1 MKKWAVIVAGG
12 SGTRMKSEIPKQFIE
27 IGGRPIL
34 MHTLEAFHSA
44 FSSLK
49 LILVLPEIQI
59 PFWRGL
65 CEKHKFEIKHQIVK
79 GGIARFHSVKNGLN
93 AIHSAGLVA
102 IHDGVR
108 PFISAEIIKNSFKL
122 AGEMGNAVA
131 SVPLKDSL
139 RKVNANGTNEL
150 VNREEFQLV
159 QTPQTF
165 QIDLIKKAFETEY
178 DPSFTDDASVLE
190 RLGLPIHLIDG
201 DYRNIKIT
209 TTEDLFTAEAMLS
222 NQ

>member
-12 SGTRMKSEIPKQFIE
+12 SGTRMKSDVPKQFIE
-27 IGGRPIL
+27 IGGKPIL
-34 MHTLEAFHSA
+34 MHTLEAYHTA
-44 FSSLK
+44 FATLK

-65 CEKHKFEIKHQIVK
+65 CAKHKFNLDHKIVS
-79 GGIARFHSVKNGLN
+79 GGPKRFYSVKNGLN
-93 AIHSAGLVA
+93 AISGSGIVA

-108 PFISAEIIKNSFKL
+108 PFISPEIIKNSFRV
-122 AGEMGNAVA
+122 AGEQGNAITSVA
-131 SVPLKDSL
+131 LKDSI
-139 RKVNANGTNEL
+139 RQVNPDGTNNL
-150 VNREEFQLV
+150 VNREDFHLI

-165 QIDLIKKAFETEY
+165 QVDLIKKAFETEY
-178 DPSFTDDASVLE
+178 DPLFTDDASVLE
-190 RLGLPIHLIDG
+190 RAGTSINLIEG

>member
-34 MHTLEAFHSA
+34 MHTLEAFHTA

-49 LILVLPEIQI
+49 LILVLPEIQV

-65 CEKHKFEIKHQIVK
+65 CEKHKFEIKHQIVN
-79 GGIARFHSVKNGLN
+79 GGVARFHSVKNGLN
-93 AIHSAGLVA
+93 AIHSSGLVA

-108 PFISAEIIKNSFKL
+108 PFISAEIIKNSFKV
-122 AGEMGNAVA
+122 AGEKGNAVA
-131 SVPLKDSL
+131 SVALKDSL
-139 RKVNANGTNEL
+139 RKVKADGQNEL
-150 VNREEFQLV
+150 VNRAEFQLI

-165 QIDLIKKAFETEY
+165 HIELIKKAFETEY
-178 DPSFTDDASVLE
+178 DPSFTDDAMVLE
-190 RLGLPIHLIDG
+190 KLGIAINLIEG

-209 TTEDLFTAEAMLS
+209 TAEDLFTAEAMLS